1 MNQDPIETG
10 FSEEQVNFE
19 LAAITRYKE
28 ELNQSG
34 GSMDKLLAAYARIS
48 NVLSETG
55 ANVQDEQAYYDFR
68 VDVAYLHLLEY
79 LIAERALKEHGYRVQ
94 QNGEKNI
101 WVK

>member
-1 MNQDPIETG
+1 
-10 FSEEQVNFE
+10 
-19 LAAITRYKE
+19 
-28 ELNQSG
+28 
-34 GSMDKLLAAYARIS
+34 MDKLLAAYARIS

-101 WVK
+101 WVKK